1 MWAVSDRVLVLSLRC
16 EEIGPGF
23 DLGMLLEKSAALTLG
38 HPSPD
43 TELDAIVEGVRAAL
57 KHHGAVSADDC
68 GLALRGAAHE
78 QFIGIDLAASCPGNP
93 GDACFCLVD
102 V

>member
-1 MWAVSDRVLVLSLRC
+1 VSDRVLVLPLCC

-23 DLGMLLEKSAALTLG
+23 DLGVLLEKSAALTFG
-38 HPSPD
+38 HASPD
-43 TELDAIVEGVRAAL
+43 TELDPIVEGVRAAL
-57 KHHGAVSADDC
+57 KHHGAMSADDC
-68 GLALRGAAHE
+68 GFALGRAAHE
-78 QFIGIDLAASCPGNP
+78 QFIGIDLAASSPGNP